1 MVSTF
6 FGLNIAGSGLRAA
19 NAALNTTANNIS
31 NANTDG
37 YTRQK
42 VDQAS
47 NDALRVFAT
56 YGCAGAGVDTI
67 AIERVR
73 DQFYDAKYRNNESL
87 LGIAREKNYYNG
99 LIEQYLDDDGTSG
112 FSSLY
117 NKIET
122 AMQSVMTAAGVS
134 ETKFT
139 MVSSIKSLTEYFNNV
154 YSNLQKEQSDVN
166 DEIKIC
172 VDRVS
177 AIGQEIASI
186 NKQINIIEMTGTT
199 ANELRDKRDV
209 LVDELSKIVSVEIK
223 ESPIIDE
230 TQPDRDTGATRF
242 QVWVAGGYE
251 LVDCYEFKKMICV
264 SREDD
269 DSINQNDITGLYDI
283 KWGSASYR
291 EGDNVK
297 ELANFALDSQIIGG
311 ELQGLLAMRD
321 GNNGQ
326 YFKGTGIDVTVEP
339 AGETDITKITGATI
353 SVKVD
358 NALLKDMTKCT
369 IPENGDIKIGSKY
382 YKFDSWEF
390 DGNDTFTFTMDP
402 KTLSSIPGSD
412 VDVAAGE
419 KINVSIGYA
428 NNYQGIPYYMQQMN
442 EWIRQFSDQV
452 NQIMATG
459 YTSDSLDGVY
469 VLTGTMDMN
478 SAAEYSYE
486 QLTTLS
492 ENKGYYKLRGGNF
505 TVSSVLIDNSD
516 RLATK
521 ADITEGDSEFGNL
534 KKLQN
539 MLKTEKIFRGAT
551 SGEFLTKVL
560 ADVALNKSNAQT
572 MEDTYLALE
581 NTINNQRLSDSGVDE
596 DEEAANL
603 VKFQN
608 AYNLASKMIQTLSE
622 IYDRLILQTGV

>member
-6 FGLNIAGSGLRAA
+6 FGLNIAESGLRAA

-73 DQFYDAKYRNNESL
+73 DEFYDAKYRNNESL
-87 LGIAREKNYYNG
+87 LGTAREKNYYNG

-117 NKIET
+117 NRIET
-122 AMQSVMTAAGVS
+122 SLESVMTAAGVP

-139 MVSSIKSLTEYFNNV
+139 FVSNIKSLTEYFNNV
-154 YSNLQKEQSDVN
+154 YNSLQSEQADIN
-166 DEIKIC
+166 AEIKIC
-172 VDRVS
+172 ADRIS
-177 AIGQEIASI
+177 AIAQEIASI
-186 NKQINIIEMTGTT
+186 NKQINIIEMTGTK

-209 LVDELSKIVSVEIK
+209 LVDDLSKMISVETK

-242 QVWVAGGYE
+242 QIWVAGGYE
-251 LVDCYEFKKMICV
+251 LVDCYEFRKMVCV

-269 DSINQNDITGLYDI
+269 DSRNQNDITGLFDI

-291 EGDNVK
+291 DGDNVK
-297 ELANFALDSQIIGG
+297 ELANFAMDSQIIGG

-321 GNNGQ
+321 GNNSQ
-326 YFKGTGIDVTVEP
+326 YFHGKAPSDGVNPTYDIDGKLVACTVT
-339 AGETDITKITGATI
+339 
-353 SVKVD
+353 VKVD
-358 NALLKDMTKCT
+358 SDLLKDMTKCT
-369 IPENGDIKIGSKY
+369 IPEEGNIKIGAKY
-382 YKFDSWEF
+382 YKFDSWDF
-390 DGNDTFTFTMDP
+390 DGNDTYTFTIDP
-402 KTLSSIPGSD
+402 ATLSSVPGSEVNPPGSD
-412 VDVAAGE
+412 
-419 KINVSIGYA
+419 INVSIGYA
-428 NNYQGIPYYMQQMN
+428 NSYQGIPYYMEQMN

-452 NQIMATG
+452 NQIMVSG
-459 YTSDSLDGVY
+459 YTSDSLDGVN

-478 SAAEYSYE
+478 SMAEYSYE

-492 ENKGYYKLRGGNF
+492 ENKGYYKIRGGNF
-505 TVSSVLIDNSD
+505 AVSSVLLDNSD
-516 RLATK
+516 RIATK

-534 KKLQN
+534 KKLQT
-539 MLKTEKIFRGAT
+539 MLDTQKIFRGAT

-560 ADVALNKSNAQT
+560 ADVALNKSNSQT
-572 MEDTYLALE
+572 LEDTYTALE

-596 DEEAANL
+596 DEEASNL
-603 VKFQN
+603 VKYQN
-608 AYNLASKMIQTLSE
+608 AYNLASKMIQTLTE

>member
-37 YTRQK
+37 YTRQR

-122 AMQSVMTAAGVS
+122 AMQSVMTAAGVP

-154 YSNLQKEQSDVN
+154 YNNLQKEQADVN
-166 DEIKIC
+166 SEIKIC

-177 AIGQEIASI
+177 AIGQEIASL

-209 LVDELSKIVSVEIK
+209 LVDDLSKIVSVEIK

-269 DSINQNDITGLYDI
+269 DSVNQNDITGLYDI

-297 ELANFALDSQIIGG
+297 ELADFALDSQIIGG

-326 YFKGTGIDVTVEP
+326 YFHGKGTNVDYKTEGT
-339 AGETDITKITGATI
+339 GENLKITEATI
-353 SVKVD
+353 TVKAD
-358 NALLKDMTKCT
+358 SSLLNDMTKCT
-369 IPENGDIKIGSKY
+369 IPENGDIKIGKKY

-390 DGNDTFTFTMDP
+390 NGEEFTFTIDP
-402 KTLSSIPGSD
+402 NTLSSVPGSEIEP
-412 VDVAAGE
+412 GQNL
-419 KINVSIGYA
+419 NVSIGYS
-428 NNYQGIPYYMQQMN
+428 NSYQGIPYYLEQMN

-452 NQIMATG
+452 NQIMVNG

-505 TVSSVLIDNSD
+505 TVSSVLIENSD

-534 KKLQN
+534 KKLQT
-539 MLKTEKIFRGAT
+539 MLNTEKIFRGAT
-551 SGEFLTKVL
+551 SVEFLTKVL
-560 ADVALNKSNAQT
+560 ADVALNKSNSQT
-572 MEDTYLALE
+572 MEDTYTALE
-581 NTINNQRLSDSGVDE
+581 NTINNQRLSDAGVDE